1 MSRPLITIAGVQR
14 EMNEEEFAQYEIDQ
28 EYDIIKQS
36 KVESVRL
43 AAERK
48 LAALGLTKEELQI
61 ILEN

>member
-14 EMNEEEFAQYEIDQ
+14 EMYEEEIAQYEIDQ

-43 AAERK
+43 AAETK

>member
-43 AAERK
+43 AAETK

>member
-43 AAERK
+43 AAEAK